1 MGIGVGHNIANADEN
16 MNADTGTAGPEREI
30 SWEPRRRMTLEAARK
45 RSAVIRILR
54 LSFLVLS
61 AIIIAVVALY
71 ILFNAL
77 RKEAPPPL
85 PPQDVD
91 GEVRMINPR
100 FTGRDS
106 AGRPYVVIADT
117 ATRRNDEPDTTD
129 LVNPRLDTAP
139 GSDSSQVTAK
149 SGIYRANKK
158 TLTLFDSVHFTTPN
172 GYEYVTEHAKF
183 YIDTDHI
190 VGDKPVSGTG
200 PMGSVRADAYE
211 IINGEEKVIFSGK
224 VVTKIKGRS
233 DKKGTSHE

>member
-1 MGIGVGHNIANADEN
+1 MIQKMGQTITKADRD
-16 MNADTGTAGPEREI
+16 MNAESGTAQRQRELN
-30 SWEPRRRMTLEAARK
+30 WEPRRRMTLEAARK
-45 RSAVIRILR
+45 RRTVIRILR

-61 AIIIAVVALY
+61 AVIIAVVALY
-71 ILFNAL
+71 ILINAL
-77 RKEAPPPL
+77 RKEAPAPP
-85 PPQDVD
+85 PPENVD

-117 ATRRNDEPDTTD
+117 ATRRRDEPDTTD

-139 GSDSSQVTAK
+139 GADSSQVTAK
-149 SGIYRANKK
+149 GGVYRANKK

-211 IINGEEKVIFSGK
+211 IINGGEKVIFSGK

-233 DKKGTSHE
+233 DKKGASNE